1 MNKEGLGT
9 VASGVDT
16 AGNASGTGARH
27 APEGARNRMQP
38 SEAPGARPL
47 DIASKIALTLRQ
59 MGIPG
64 LPRNYELFYE
74 AYTGTNQALIADII
88 DLGAKA
94 TQANLDYVGARHLGR
109 GRGEDIMENAR
120 NEIAGKI
127 DEVMLLLLKERKSL
141 ESYGKFLDE
150 TSSGIGDR
158 AMLTKD
164 LLAKIV
170 SVMATATGTTIDHG
184 RQIARSMAD
193 KSAELENV
201 KSTLEEYKRL
211 ADTDPLTQIHNRR
224 AFDNALAAIYANG
237 KPMQPSALIVAD
249 IDDFKRI
256 NDCYGHPTGD
266 HIIQSVAAILQAIAP
281 GDVFVARTGGEE
293 FALITGSGGE
303 PAVAELADQVRN
315 AIERGDYSSLQ
326 TGEPCGPIT
335 VSMGMCMASEATSPD
350 GLYANADRAL
360 YASKVGGRN
369 RVTLHSSLAKG
380 EFRKG
385 WMLYKND

>member
-1 MNKEGLGT
+1 
-9 VASGVDT
+9 
-16 AGNASGTGARH
+16 
-27 APEGARNRMQP
+27 MQP
-38 SEAPGARPL
+38 SEASGARPL

-74 AYTGTNQALIADII
+74 AYTGTNQRLIADII

-94 TQANLDYVGARHLGR
+94 TQARLDIIGARHLGR
-109 GRGEDIMENAR
+109 GRAEDVVESAR

-141 ESYGKFLDE
+141 ESYGQFLDE
-150 TSSGIGDR
+150 TSSGINDR
-158 AMLTKD
+158 SMLTKD

-193 KSAELENV
+193 KSAELEKV
-201 KSTLEEYKRL
+201 KSSLEEYKRL
-211 ADTDPLTQIHNRR
+211 ADTDPLTRIYNRR
-224 AFDNALAAIYANG
+224 AFDNALASIYANG
-237 KPMQPSALIVAD
+237 KTSLPSALIVAD

-266 HIIQSVAAILQAIAP
+266 HIIQSVAAILQAMVP
-281 GDVFVARTGGEE
+281 QDVFVARTGGEE
-293 FALITGSGGE
+293 FALIVRNSGE
-303 PAVAELADQVRN
+303 QNIAELAEQVRM
-315 AIERGDYSSLQ
+315 AIARGDYSCLQ
-326 TGEPCGPIT
+326 TGEPCGQIT
-335 VSMGMCMASEATSPD
+335 VSMGACMAAEASTPD
-350 GLYANADRAL
+350 DLYAKADRAL

-369 RVTLHSSLAKG
+369 RVTLHSSLGKG

-385 WMLYKND
+385 WLLYKND

>member
-1 MNKEGLGT
+1 
-9 VASGVDT
+9 
-16 AGNASGTGARH
+16 
-27 APEGARNRMQP
+27 MQP

-47 DIASKIALTLRQ
+47 DITSKIALTLRQ

-88 DLGAKA
+88 DLGTRA
-94 TQANLDYVGARHLGR
+94 TQEKLDIIGARHLGR
-109 GRGEDIMENAR
+109 GRGEEVVENAR

-158 AMLTKD
+158 AVLTKD
-164 LLAKIV
+164 LLARIV
-170 SVMATATGTTIDHG
+170 GVMATATGTTIDHG

-193 KSAELENV
+193 KSVELEKV

-211 ADTDPLTQIHNRR
+211 ADTDPLTQIRNRR
-224 AFDNALAAIYANG
+224 AFDNALAGIYTNG
-237 KPMQPSALIVAD
+237 KAMLPGSLIIAD

-256 NDCYGHPTGD
+256 NDGYGHPTGD
-266 HIIQSVAAILQAIAP
+266 HIIQSVAAILQAIVP
-281 GDVFVARTGGEE
+281 GSVFVARTGGEE
-293 FALITGSGGE
+293 FALITTCGDE
-303 PAVAELADQVRN
+303 QAVAELAEQVRV
-315 AIERGDYSSLQ
+315 AIERGDYSCLQ
-326 TGEPCGPIT
+326 TGESCGPIT
-335 VSMGMCMASEATSPD
+335 VSMGMCMASEAGSPD
-350 GLYANADRAL
+350 DLYAKADRAL
-360 YASKVGGRN
+360 YASKTGGRN
-369 RVTLHSSLAKG
+369 RVTLHSSLARG

>member
-1 MNKEGLGT
+1 MNANGDRRLQAPLG
-9 VASGVDT
+9 ASD
-16 AGNASGTGARH
+16 
-27 APEGARNRMQP
+27 RMQP
-38 SEAPGARPL
+38 SEASGARPL

-88 DLGAKA
+88 DLGTKA
-94 TQANLDYVGARHLGR
+94 TQERLDHISARHLGR
-109 GRGEDIMENAR
+109 GRAEDIVESAR

-158 AMLTKD
+158 AVLTKD
-164 LLAKIV
+164 LLARIV
-170 SVMATATGTTIDHG
+170 GVMATATGTTIDHG

-193 KSAELENV
+193 KSVELEKV

-211 ADTDPLTQIHNRR
+211 ADTDPLTQIRNRR
-224 AFDNALAAIYANG
+224 AFDNALAGIYTNG
-237 KPMQPSALIVAD
+237 KAMLPGSLIIAD

-256 NDCYGHPTGD
+256 NDGYGHPTGD
-266 HIIQSVAAILQAIAP
+266 HIIQSVAAILQAIVP
-281 GDVFVARTGGEE
+281 GSVFVARTGGEE
-293 FALITGSGGE
+293 FALITTCGDE
-303 PAVAELADQVRN
+303 QAVAELAEQVRM
-315 AIERGDYSSLQ
+315 AIERGDYSCLQ
-326 TGEPCGPIT
+326 TGESCGPIT
-335 VSMGMCMASEATSPD
+335 VSMGMCMASEAGSPD
-350 GLYANADRAL
+350 DLYAKADRAL
-360 YASKVGGRN
+360 YASKTGGRN
-369 RVTLHSSLAKG
+369 RVTLHSSLARG